1 MTVQLK
7 CSNPVSAP
15 ASDASLLLPV
25 LNFISSLDCGSLTL
39 PRMILDAVPEPSTL
53 ILRLLVVV

>member
-1 MTVQLK
+1 MTVQLN

-15 ASDASLLLPV
+15 ASDACLLLTV
-25 LNFISSLDCGSLTL
+25 VNFISSLDCGALTP

-53 ILRLLVVV
+53 ILRLLVVI